1 MCAGFTSNRVG
12 QLKVICDNEVAEATT
27 VVEVRAPD
35 QQGLAYQI
43 ASALTQFGLDIAC
56 ARVATEKSDALDVF
70 YVTRMDGS
78 KLDEAAMQDLTSTL
92 TKALAKDEPGVHAVA
107 VS

>member
-1 MCAGFTSNRVG
+1 
-12 QLKVICDNEVAEATT
+12 

-35 QQGLAYQI
+35 EHGLAYQI

-70 YVTRMDGS
+70 YVTRTDGS
-78 KLDEAAMQDLTSTL
+78 KLDEPAIQHLTATL
-92 TKALAKDEPGVHAVA
+92 TKVLAKDDPGVHAVA

>member
-1 MCAGFTSNRVG
+1 V
-12 QLKVICDNEVAEATT
+12 VCDNEVAEATT

-35 QQGLAYQI
+35 EHGLAYQI
-43 ASALTQFGLDIAC
+43 ASALTRFGLDIAC

-78 KLDEAAMQDLTSTL
+78 KLDESAIHHLTATL
-92 TKALAKDEPGVHAVA
+92 TDALAKNKLPANP